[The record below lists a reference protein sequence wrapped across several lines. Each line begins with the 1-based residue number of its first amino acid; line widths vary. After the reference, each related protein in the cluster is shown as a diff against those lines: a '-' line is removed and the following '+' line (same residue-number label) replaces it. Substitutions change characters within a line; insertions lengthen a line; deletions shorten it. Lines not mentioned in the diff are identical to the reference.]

1 MRRNTMSNEEDNN
14 EFKKNCTNMSD
25 KKAIIDGHPNGDIG
39 FTSGNRSD
47 ICDDNTGSEGM
58 ADGSGSDDCGD
69 KMATESDPLQ
79 PKMVK
84 SKSSNKIKEPKEVS
98 YVYQIVVLSI
108 LWSLS
113 TMFLSLLII
122 ILTIS

>member
-1 MRRNTMSNEEDNN
+1 MTNEEGNH
-14 EFKKNCTNMSD
+14 EFRKMCTDM
-25 KKAIIDGHPNGDIG
+25 AINADRKPIDGHPNGDVG
-39 FTSGNRSD
+39 FSSGNRSD

-84 SKSSNKIKEPKEVS
+84 SKSSNKMKEPKEVS
-98 YVYQIVVLSI
+98 NRH
-108 LWSLS
+108 
-113 TMFLSLLII
+113 
-122 ILTIS
+122 